1 MKRLS
6 NAIYSMKDVT
16 LGYDETKPLARFL
29 WSVFA
34 GWDFITGYR
43 EEDIVKIRPSRARK
57 ARQRRHGSSCMLN
70 AIVLLVVIAVLAAEL
85 VWIMREG
92 G

>member
-34 GWDFITGYR
+34 GWDFFTGF
-43 EEDIVKIRPSRARK
+43 RPSRARK